1 MDKVKQLAEPICVGE
16 GLELIQ
22 VKFINKAGGMILQ
35 IYLDKPGGILL
46 DDCINISRQLSDVLD
61 VALDLKCAYRLEV
74 SSPGPDRPLTQLN
87 DFHRFEGHQVQI
99 KLKTALNGRKNFK
112 GLLMGKAE
120 NKIQILADQNKITF
134 DYHEIAGAR
143 LINYNGEN

>member
-22 VKFINKAGGMILQ
+22 VKFINTAGGMILQ

-61 VALDLKCAYRLEV
+61 VAIDLKCAYRLEV

-99 KLKTALNGRKNFK
+99 KLKTAVNGRKNFK

-120 NKIQILADQNKITF
+120 NKIQILADQNKIAF
-134 DYHEIAGAR
+134 NYHEIAGAR